1 MIQLHVNS
9 NSGPYST
16 SVGYAYRRQVVYYDL
31 ERIPGK
37 LTISLGILAQR

>member
-9 NSGPYST
+9 NAGPYST
-16 SVGYAYRRQVVYYDL
+16 SAGYAYRRQVVYYNL

-37 LTISLGILAQR
+37 LTISLGILTQR